1 MRNSTNNNMV
11 FDGTQSLSNILEP
24 EELQLVP
31 DSIQGKLTTFLEK
44 FSDEYCKER
53 AAANRLGKCIKYR
66 RIYIFNLFNALWGIL
81 SRHKRKCR
89 VK

>member
-1 MRNSTNNNMV
+1 MG

-31 DSIQGKLTTFLEK
+31 DNIQEKLTSFLGK

-53 AAANRLGKCIKYR
+53 AAANRLSKCI
-66 RIYIFNLFNALWGIL
+66 
-81 SRHKRKCR
+81 
-89 VK
+89 

>member
-1 MRNSTNNNMV
+1 MV

-31 DSIQGKLTTFLEK
+31 EKVQGKLTTFLEQ

-53 AAANRLGKCIKYR
+53 AAANRLSKF
-66 RIYIFNLFNALWGIL
+66 IYY
-81 SRHKRKCR
+81 
-89 VK
+89 

>member
-1 MRNSTNNNMV
+1 MV

-31 DSIQGKLTTFLEK
+31 EKIQGKLTTFLEQ

-53 AAANRLGKCIKYR
+53 AAANRLSKFIYYCCIVFVGSGCLKV
-66 RIYIFNLFNALWGIL
+66 L
-81 SRHKRKCR
+81 
-89 VK
+89 